1 MREIREKLNK
11 MQVWEGPT
19 DIFGYGVYRAITNKR
34 ISDPK
39 YDEFINKLENL
50 NIRVNLDYYPIMMK
64 FDNGNFEVTRDVSDK
79 PSVIIKIKTQDFM
92 DIVDGKSSI
101 IKSFLTFKMK
111 MPKGITKMLKIYKIF
126 SKMMN

>member
-1 MREIREKLNK
+1 ME
-11 MQVWEGPT
+11 VWNAPT
-19 DIFGYGVYRAITNKR
+19 DMFGYGVYKSIMRKR
-34 ISDPK
+34 ESDPK

-64 FDNGNFEVTRDVSDK
+64 FDKGNFEVTRDVSDK
-79 PSVIIKIKTQDFM
+79 PSVVIKIKTQHFM